1 MSRKVTVEV
10 KHRLQL
16 VIDEGVEVKEVMD
29 EMSCEFADQT
39 LKADVVGDEMVDYEI
54 TDSK

>member
-16 VIDEGVEVKEVMD
+16 VIDEGVEVKHVMD
-29 EMSCEFADQT
+29 EMDCTFVDQT
-39 LKADVVGDEMVDYEI
+39 LRADVVGDEMLDYVI